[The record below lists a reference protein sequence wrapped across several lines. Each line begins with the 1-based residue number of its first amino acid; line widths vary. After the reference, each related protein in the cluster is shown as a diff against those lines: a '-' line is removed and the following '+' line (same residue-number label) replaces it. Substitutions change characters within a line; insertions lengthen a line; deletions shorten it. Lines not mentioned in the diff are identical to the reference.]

1 MKYYRISKL
10 IWSFKI
16 IIPYLYNLPL
26 LYIDSSLKFPLNWI
40 FEIVHSNIRDNQS
53 PFFLASRSRTKRKEI
68 FLYIFVSN
76 SFPDTTKYTT
86 DTCTIKRWPLCFA
99 SVEIGYH
106 TLSQI
111 NEDLMA
117 GRPWG
122 ILDTW
127 EAKFTSSCDDLYSN
141 LTYQP
146 LRLVSSH
153 TLRFID
159 AYASFEE
166 RLRSRLFAS
175 K

>member
-53 PFFLASRSRTKRKEI
+53 PFFLACDREQNERKSFCI
-68 FLYIFVSN
+68 SSSN
-76 SFPDTTKYTT
+76 SFPDTTKYTA